1 MLVTGFKLAAK
12 IHAPVRASH
21 SPEPAGPRAG
31 EVAVPSVSARVVA
44 WFVIVACTSAPA
56 VAAPTIGSAP
66 SPGVL
71 AEAIAARKAHRGSIG
86 KRSVYAIVDYD
97 VSWQDKR
104 LWILDAATNAV
115 LLRAHVRH
123 AAASDEAS
131 TGRAVACS
139 NVAGSLKSSPGAF
152 VTDRAFYVG
161 HYGRSLR
168 IQGLDDGVNDNAAAR
183 DIVFHPAGPYTF
195 SAGCFMVP
203 DDEAQA
209 ALDLLVGGVFVFA
222 HGCRGGEGSVR
233 SASRFE

>member
-1 MLVTGFKLAAK
+1 M
-12 IHAPVRASH
+12 
-21 SPEPAGPRAG
+21 
-31 EVAVPSVSARVVA
+31 PSFSAR
-44 WFVIVACTSAPA
+44 IVARLVVLLCASGPA
-56 VAAPTIGSAP
+56 LAAPTGAAPSAP
-66 SPGVL
+66 SPAVL
-71 AEAIAARKAHRGSIG
+71 AEAIAARKAHHGSIG

-123 AAASDEAS
+123 AAASDDAT
-131 TGRAVACS
+131 TGRAVECS

-203 DDEAQA
+203 DAEAQA
-209 ALDLLVGGVFVFA
+209 ALDLLVGGVFVYA
-222 HGCRGGEGSVR
+222 HGCRGGEGGVR
-233 SASRFE
+233 SASRSE